1 MEDYIAVSLC
11 TYMPPA
17 PPLTPPPLCSSPVH
31 LLVCEHSSE
40 GSLKI
45 TSEREA
51 TGAYAIGPRHVC
63 ADVAF
68 GKKKKKKASLRVK
81 KRQGGVGVGGGSSQA
96 TKVRQRTVRQQSASC
111 LPAAWC
117 GEGDATCQR
126 VRGLAEWLH
135 ITLSAPATS
144 HLYCNA
150 NPRPV
155 PDGAF
160 PASWVHRNM
169 IIYPKHF

>member
-1 MEDYIAVSLC
+1 MYRKLYSTFIIYQCGSIA
-11 TYMPPA
+11 T
-17 PPLTPPPLCSSPVH
+17 SS
-31 LLVCEHSSE
+31 LLVSFAPSRIWTELRGFTEDPIWKRSHWCICYQAAPCVRRC
-40 GSLKI
+40 GI
-45 TSEREA
+45 W
-51 TGAYAIGPRHVC
+51 
-63 ADVAF
+63 
-68 GKKKKKKASLRVK
+68 KKKRRACVLKKDRV
-81 KRQGGVGVGGGSSQA
+81 GWGGSSQA
-96 TKVRQRTVRQQSASC
+96 TKVRQRTVRQQSALR

-117 GEGDATCQR
+117 GEGDPTCQR

-150 NPRPV
+150 NPWPV

-169 IIYPKHF
+169 IIYPEHF